1 MMSHPHYTPKSDTA
15 GYYWIVLP
23 ASVSDD
29 DARSYFTEPN
39 GWIAGPGQRFAW
51 PAVVRRTAT
60 RVLVAQF
67 HGIDV

>member
-1 MMSHPHYTPKSDTA
+1 MSHPHYTPKSDTA

-23 ASVSDD
+23 ASVSDES
-29 DARSYFTEPN
+29 ALAHFECAQ